1 MGVPGAGLEEE
12 ALPRQPLC
20 PPNRVQGREDVPA
33 RGAGTSLQGKTK
45 RRHRLTKFPNLVQL
59 APQHPPLGQRQAD
72 WESPEVSSLALT
84 GLEALTSKAASKHR
98 SGPNPTR
105 SSFSR

>member
-1 MGVPGAGLEEE
+1 MPGTGLEEE

-45 RRHRLTKFPNLVQL
+45 RRHQLTKFPNPRTAGSPTPSPRTASGRLGSPRES
-59 APQHPPLGQRQAD
+59 APWL
-72 WESPEVSSLALT
+72 SLD
-84 GLEALTSKAASKHR
+84 
-98 SGPNPTR
+98 
-105 SSFSR
+105 